1 MKKQV
6 TIEQFR
12 KVLSEEIAQRK
23 PEQVKVSYCCP
34 IFLGGYT
41 RDGSDT
47 FSTDIEE
54 IVATVSKHIN
64 GSATIVNID
73 SAYLDRD
80 ELPRYTLFIDILV

>member
-41 RDGSDT
+41 RDKQAWITCQDQY
-47 FSTDIEE
+47 IY
-54 IVATVSKHIN
+54 A
-64 GSATIVNID
+64 
-73 SAYLDRD
+73 
-80 ELPRYTLFIDILV
+80 